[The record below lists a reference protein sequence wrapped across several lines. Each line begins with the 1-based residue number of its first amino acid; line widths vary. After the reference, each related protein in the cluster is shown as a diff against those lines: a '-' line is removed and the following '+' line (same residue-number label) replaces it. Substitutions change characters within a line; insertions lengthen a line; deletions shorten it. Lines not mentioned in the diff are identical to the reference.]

1 MSVPLLFPHSGSC
14 RWKGQD
20 HTDAAKRISDA
31 TYLHKAAIGLQ
42 SAGKFL
48 TCRMDTGQCDPALY
62 PTHFDA
68 VRMHPNDHDRR
79 VYIRLRHEGM
89 SVCEA
94 ELFLWIARQAYD
106 NGMRLT
112 DPDSRKNN
120 RTLIPRIAPEHQNK
134 ILRGLRGN

>member
-1 MSVPLLFPHSGSC
+1 MSVPLLFPHQGSC

-31 TYLHKAAIGLQ
+31 TYLHKAAVGIE

-48 TCRMDTGQCDPALY
+48 TCRMDTGQCDPVLY

-68 VRMHPNDHDRR
+68 VRMHPNDHERR

-94 ELFLWIARQAYD
+94 EIFLFIARQAYD
-106 NGMRLT
+106 NGFRLT

-120 RTLIPRIAPEHQNK
+120 RALIPRIAPEHQIK
-134 ILRGLRGN
+134 ILKGLRGR